1 MSALAAR
8 LALPLTSDYRRR
20 WALVAACLAVSLLGL
35 SFLQVAPA
43 FTQSLLLFGKLAGAF
58 VLAGLA
64 LSLARGTVPRLT
76 AGFFLALGQHVAFI
90 TASIALP
97 TIAAA
102 FDRPL
107 LDATFTRW
115 DWWLGFDWSAAAA
128 WVAAHP
134 TAQALLVFAYG
145 SMFWQTL
152 ACVFVYSL
160 RASGEFLWLFAVTL
174 LAVIAVSLFFPAL
187 GQPGMIGQE
196 HIDVLLA
203 ARAGSASAVSG
214 IITFPSFH
222 SALAVLFIYASR
234 INARAFAVALPL
246 NLLLLAATPVCGGHY
261 LVDTIAGA
269 GVSLLVILGAQA
281 LQALRIRR

>member
-1 MSALAAR
+1 MSALALR
-8 LALPLTSDYRRR
+8 LTAQITPDYGRR
-20 WALVAACLAVSLLGL
+20 WALVAACLAVSLFGL
-35 SFLQVAPA
+35 HFLQVAPT

-58 VLAGLA
+58 MVAGLA
-64 LSLARGTVPRLT
+64 LSLAHGTVTRLT
-76 AGFFLALGQHVAFI
+76 SSFFLALGQHVAFI
-90 TASIALP
+90 TASLALP

-107 LDATFTRW
+107 LDKTFTRW
-115 DWWLGFDWSAAAA
+115 DLWLGFDWNGAAA
-128 WVAAHP
+128 WTAAHP
-134 TAQALLVFAYG
+134 TAQAVLLFAYG

-152 ACVFVYSL
+152 AFLFVYSL
-160 RASGEFLWLFAVTL
+160 RGSGEFIWLFAATL
-174 LAVIAVSLFFPAL
+174 LGVIALSLFFPAL

-234 INARAFAVALPL
+234 VNVRAFAVALPL
-246 NLLLLAATPVCGGHY
+246 NLLLLASTPTCGGHY
-261 LVDTIAGA
+261 LVDTIAGV
-269 GVSLLVILGAQA
+269 GVALLVILGALG
-281 LQALRIRR
+281 LQALRLRK